1 MFWIELIIVLAIIF
15 IGVRVGGTF
24 LAMAGGIGMFIMT
37 FILHVTPSDP
47 PITVILIMIAVICA
61 AATMQACGGLDYLV
75 RIAEK
80 ILRKNPKMITVLAPV
95 VAYIFTFMCGTGH
108 IVYSLLPVINEI
120 AIETGVRPERPIS
133 ASIVSSQQAI
143 TACPISAA
151 TVGILAFMAEATNYT
166 KVNIFTLL
174 IVCVPATL
182 IGTVIAAIAVIK
194 KGKELADD
202 PEFQARVEAGLIEDF
217 SKKVKEEKKVSKEA
231 KISVTIF
238 LIAMVG
244 IVLLGAVSGLV
255 PTLADGS
262 KLPLT
267 TVIEIFMLV
276 AAAAMILLTKL
287 DSNKVLDQPVFRTG
301 MFAVVLAF
309 GLCWLVNTFI
319 GDQSSFITDN
329 MSALTNKYPWI
340 FIVAVFIVGAIT
352 TSQSSTTMIMIPI
365 GIALGLPANVI
376 VAGWIACS
384 SNYFIPASGQ
394 CVATI
399 PGTFCIGD
407 GTNAAGTLTRW
418 VRDTFYEEE
427 LKKERAG
434 GENAYAVMAREAAE
448 VEAGSEGL
456 IILPYIYGERSPIQD
471 AKASGM
477 LFGLKGTHTRKQINR
492 AALEAVGY
500 STLQHMILF
509 DEMNLPPKSVITAGG
524 GTKNAAWMQ
533 IICDMIG
540 RQICIPKRYQCS
552 AYGDAA
558 MAALGDRRFRD
569 FTELRD
575 SLPKGKILVPNE
587 KNHIYYKEHYK
598 MFRDLY
604 LNNKDMMHRI

>member
-37 FILHVTPSDP
+37 FILHVTPSDL

-276 AAAAMILLTKL
+276 AAAAMILLMFGDFADGLCVSGAAAGAEPDDVILSRVHEVAKPR
-287 DSNKVLDQPVFRTG
+287 KVPVFCNTG
-301 MFAVVLAF
+301 CNHGNVREKLGNCDGVCMGTAF
-309 GLCWLVNTFI
+309 KKDGVFNGKVDKERVREF
-319 GDQSSFITDN
+319 
-329 MSALTNKYPWI
+329 ME
-340 FIVAVFIVGAIT
+340 IVADIRK
-352 TSQSSTTMIMIPI
+352 
-365 GIALGLPANVI
+365 GL
-376 VAGWIACS
+376 
-384 SNYFIPASGQ
+384 
-394 CVATI
+394 
-399 PGTFCIGD
+399 
-407 GTNAAGTLTRW
+407 
-418 VRDTFYEEE
+418 
-427 LKKERAG
+427 
-434 GENAYAVMAREAAE
+434 
-448 VEAGSEGL
+448 
-456 IILPYIYGERSPIQD
+456 
-471 AKASGM
+471 
-477 LFGLKGTHTRKQINR
+477 
-492 AALEAVGY
+492 
-500 STLQHMILF
+500 
-509 DEMNLPPKSVITAGG
+509 
-524 GTKNAAWMQ
+524 
-533 IICDMIG
+533 
-540 RQICIPKRYQCS
+540 
-552 AYGDAA
+552 
-558 MAALGDRRFRD
+558 
-569 FTELRD
+569 
-575 SLPKGKILVPNE
+575 
-587 KNHIYYKEHYK
+587 
-598 MFRDLY
+598 
-604 LNNKDMMHRI
+604 

>member
-166 KVNIFTLL
+166 KVNTFTLL

-244 IVLLGAVSGLV
+244 IVLLGAVSGFSSD
-255 PTLADGS
+255 AGRR
-262 KLPLT
+262 K
-267 TVIEIFMLV
+267 
-276 AAAAMILLTKL
+276 A
-287 DSNKVLDQPVFRTG
+287 NFR
-301 MFAVVLAF
+301 L
-309 GLCWLVNTFI
+309 
-319 GDQSSFITDN
+319 
-329 MSALTNKYPWI
+329 
-340 FIVAVFIVGAIT
+340 
-352 TSQSSTTMIMIPI
+352 
-365 GIALGLPANVI
+365 
-376 VAGWIACS
+376 
-384 SNYFIPASGQ
+384 
-394 CVATI
+394 
-399 PGTFCIGD
+399 
-407 GTNAAGTLTRW
+407 
-418 VRDTFYEEE
+418 
-427 LKKERAG
+427 
-434 GENAYAVMAREAAE
+434 
-448 VEAGSEGL
+448 
-456 IILPYIYGERSPIQD
+456 
-471 AKASGM
+471 
-477 LFGLKGTHTRKQINR
+477 
-492 AALEAVGY
+492 
-500 STLQHMILF
+500 
-509 DEMNLPPKSVITAGG
+509 
-524 GTKNAAWMQ
+524 
-533 IICDMIG
+533 
-540 RQICIPKRYQCS
+540 RQ
-552 AYGDAA
+552 
-558 MAALGDRRFRD
+558 
-569 FTELRD
+569 
-575 SLPKGKILVPNE
+575 
-587 KNHIYYKEHYK
+587 
-598 MFRDLY
+598 
-604 LNNKDMMHRI
+604 

>member
-384 SNYFIPASGQ
+384 SNYFIPASG
-394 CVATI
+394 
-399 PGTFCIGD
+399 D
-407 GTNAAGTLTRW
+407 R
-418 VRDTFYEEE
+418 
-427 LKKERAG
+427 
-434 GENAYAVMAREAAE
+434 
-448 VEAGSEGL
+448 
-456 IILPYIYGERSPIQD
+456 
-471 AKASGM
+471 
-477 LFGLKGTHTRKQINR
+477 
-492 AALEAVGY
+492 
-500 STLQHMILF
+500 
-509 DEMNLPPKSVITAGG
+509 KSV
-524 GTKNAAWMQ
+524 
-533 IICDMIG
+533 
-540 RQICIPKRYQCS
+540 
-552 AYGDAA
+552 
-558 MAALGDRRFRD
+558 
-569 FTELRD
+569 
-575 SLPKGKILVPNE
+575 V
-587 KNHIYYKEHYK
+587 
-598 MFRDLY
+598 
-604 LNNKDMMHRI
+604 

>member
-15 IGVRVGGTF
+15 LGVRIGGTF

-75 RIAEK
+75 KIAEK
-80 ILRKNPKMITVLAPV
+80 ILRRNPRMITVLAPV

-151 TVGILAFMAEATNYT
+151 TVA
-166 KVNIFTLL
+166 V
-174 IVCVPATL
+174 VCIPATL
-182 IGTVIAAIAVIK
+182 VGTVVCALAVIK

-202 PEFQARVEAGLIEDF
+202 PEFKARVAAGQIEDYT
-217 SKKVKEEKKVSKEA
+217 KAEKKERPATKEA
-231 KISVTIF
+231 KISVAIF
-238 LIAMVG
+238 LIAMAG
-244 IVLLGAVSGLV
+244 IVLLGAVKPLV
-255 PTLADGS
+255 PTLADGN

-276 AAAAMILLTKL
+276 AAAAMVLITKL
-287 DSNKVLDQPVFRTG
+287 DSDKVLDQPVFRTG

-329 MSALTNKYPWI
+329 MSALTNQYPWI
-340 FIVAVFIVGAIT
+340 YIIAVFIVGAIT
-352 TSQSSTTMIMIPI
+352 TSQSSTTMIMVPI
-365 GIALGLPANVI
+365 GIALGLPANII

-394 CVATI
+394 CVAAI
-399 PGTFCIGD
+399 AFD
-407 GTNAAGTLTRW
+407 SAGTTKIGKFVLNHSYM
-418 VRDTFYEEE
+418 VP
-427 LKKERAG
+427 
-434 GENAYAVMAREAAE
+434 
-448 VEAGSEGL
+448 GL
-456 IILPYIYGERSPIQD
+456 VCTVVSV
-471 AKASGM
+471 A
-477 LFGLKGTHTRKQINR
+477 
-492 AALEAVGY
+492 AALLLG
-500 STLQHMILF
+500 
-509 DEMNLPPKSVITAGG
+509 SVI
-524 GTKNAAWMQ
+524 
-533 IICDMIG
+533 
-540 RQICIPKRYQCS
+540 
-552 AYGDAA
+552 
-558 MAALGDRRFRD
+558 F
-569 FTELRD
+569 
-575 SLPKGKILVPNE
+575 
-587 KNHIYYKEHYK
+587 
-598 MFRDLY
+598 
-604 LNNKDMMHRI
+604 

>member
-1 MFWIELIIVLAIIF
+1 MEKKID
-15 IGVRVGGTF
+15 F
-24 LAMAGGIGMFIMT
+24 LALYQRLFQTLSHGKMQELMDVSYEVTGVP
-37 FILHVTPSDP
+37 ILAVD
-47 PITVILIMIAVICA
+47 IAYNLLGAVPKNK
-61 AATMQACGGLDYLV
+61 TGDYYWDYLV
-75 RIAEK
+75 EHKRYDMDMTVQLYTDGIMQSVNEKEAPYIVDWGAATEEFPK
-80 ILRKNPKMITVLAPV
+80 ILGVIKINNIVEGYV
-95 VAYIFTFMCGTGH
+95 VMQCKKG
-108 IVYSLLPVINEI
+108 
-120 AIETGVRPERPIS
+120 
-133 ASIVSSQQAI
+133 AI

-182 IGTVIAAIAVIK
+182 IGTIVAAIAVIK

-202 PEFQARVEAGLIEDF
+202 PEFQARVKAGLIEDF

-394 CVATI
+394 CVAALAFDSAGTTKIGKFVLNHSYMI
-399 PGTFCIGD
+399 PGLVCTVVSVVVALLIG
-407 GTNAAGTLTRW
+407 
-418 VRDTFYEEE
+418 
-427 LKKERAG
+427 
-434 GENAYAVMAREAAE
+434 AV
-448 VEAGSEGL
+448 V
-456 IILPYIYGERSPIQD
+456 
-471 AKASGM
+471 
-477 LFGLKGTHTRKQINR
+477 F
-492 AALEAVGY
+492 
-500 STLQHMILF
+500 
-509 DEMNLPPKSVITAGG
+509 
-524 GTKNAAWMQ
+524 
-533 IICDMIG
+533 
-540 RQICIPKRYQCS
+540 
-552 AYGDAA
+552 
-558 MAALGDRRFRD
+558 
-569 FTELRD
+569 
-575 SLPKGKILVPNE
+575 
-587 KNHIYYKEHYK
+587 
-598 MFRDLY
+598 
-604 LNNKDMMHRI
+604 

>member
-319 GDQSSFITDN
+319 
-329 MSALTNKYPWI
+329 
-340 FIVAVFIVGAIT
+340 VGAIT

-394 CVATI
+394 CVAALAFDSAGTTKIGKFVLNHSYMI
-399 PGTFCIGD
+399 PGLVCTVVSVVVALLIG
-407 GTNAAGTLTRW
+407 
-418 VRDTFYEEE
+418 
-427 LKKERAG
+427 
-434 GENAYAVMAREAAE
+434 AV
-448 VEAGSEGL
+448 V
-456 IILPYIYGERSPIQD
+456 
-471 AKASGM
+471 
-477 LFGLKGTHTRKQINR
+477 F
-492 AALEAVGY
+492 
-500 STLQHMILF
+500 
-509 DEMNLPPKSVITAGG
+509 
-524 GTKNAAWMQ
+524 
-533 IICDMIG
+533 
-540 RQICIPKRYQCS
+540 
-552 AYGDAA
+552 
-558 MAALGDRRFRD
+558 
-569 FTELRD
+569 
-575 SLPKGKILVPNE
+575 
-587 KNHIYYKEHYK
+587 
-598 MFRDLY
+598 
-604 LNNKDMMHRI
+604 

>member
-80 ILRKNPKMITVLAPV
+80 ILRKNPKMITVLA
-95 VAYIFTFMCGTGH
+95 
-108 IVYSLLPVINEI
+108 PVINEI

-394 CVATI
+394 CVAALAFDSAGTTKIGKFVLNHSYMI
-399 PGTFCIGD
+399 PGLVCTVVSVVVALLIG
-407 GTNAAGTLTRW
+407 
-418 VRDTFYEEE
+418 
-427 LKKERAG
+427 
-434 GENAYAVMAREAAE
+434 AV
-448 VEAGSEGL
+448 V
-456 IILPYIYGERSPIQD
+456 
-471 AKASGM
+471 
-477 LFGLKGTHTRKQINR
+477 F
-492 AALEAVGY
+492 
-500 STLQHMILF
+500 
-509 DEMNLPPKSVITAGG
+509 
-524 GTKNAAWMQ
+524 
-533 IICDMIG
+533 
-540 RQICIPKRYQCS
+540 
-552 AYGDAA
+552 
-558 MAALGDRRFRD
+558 
-569 FTELRD
+569 
-575 SLPKGKILVPNE
+575 
-587 KNHIYYKEHYK
+587 
-598 MFRDLY
+598 
-604 LNNKDMMHRI
+604 